1 MNQKYAIEEITE
13 QLYRLS
19 KAVEVIKTAR
29 DRVEY
34 IANEMKWDS
43 MLVFDYDE
51 VLGKL
56 ASVVAGT
63 AVYAFEEKYREMEI
77 KEHESMLEALKKLEA
92 SS

>member
-1 MNQKYAIEEITE
+1 MNQKEAIEEITE

-34 IANEMKWDS
+34 VANEMKWDS

-63 AVYAFEEKYREMEI
+63 VVYSLEEKYRKMEI
-77 KEHESMLEALKKLEA
+77 KEHESTLEVLKEIET

>member
-34 IANEMKWDS
+34 IANEMKWDN

-51 VLGKL
+51 ALGKL

-63 AVYAFEEKYREMEI
+63 AVYAFEEKYRKMEI
-77 KEHESMLEALKKLEA
+77 EEHESMLDGLKKIEV

>member
-1 MNQKYAIEEITE
+1 MNQKEAIEEITE

-29 DRVEY
+29 DQVEY
-34 IANEMKWDS
+34 VANEMKWDS

-63 AVYAFEEKYREMEI
+63 VVYSLEEKYRKMEI
-77 KEHESMLEALKKLEA
+77 KEHESTLEVLKEIET

>member
-77 KEHESMLEALKKLEA
+77 KEYESRLEGLKKLEA

>member
-19 KAVEVIKTAR
+19 KAVEVIKTTR
-29 DRVEY
+29 DRIEY

-63 AVYAFEEKYREMEI
+63 AVYALEEKYRQMEI
-77 KEHESMLEALKKLEA
+77 TEHESMLEGLKKIEA